1 MRTRIVSFVLLVSV
15 LSLNAFAADTVEAV
29 GAFTDASASVA
40 IKQAL
45 QDKGYRVTVGDHEL
59 AHMWLRKDAPLGD
72 KPAAE
77 GLFYPQLT
85 PGEFIGVISF
95 PAETK
100 DFRNQRVKPGTYT
113 MRYELIPADG
123 DHLGVSPN
131 RDFVLLSPIAAD
143 TDPNA
148 VYKFEDM
155 VALSR
160 QSTGTKHPQPFCLVE
175 PQTSGLPKAWHD
187 DNNDYD
193 IFAANLGLAG
203 GKQLPISFVVK
214 GQAQQ

>member
-1 MRTRIVSFVLLVSV
+1 MRIRSLIVLALFSSLAVSV
-15 LSLNAFAADTVEAV
+15 IAADKVDPAP
-29 GAFTDASASVA
+29 AFNDPGASAG

-45 QDKGYRVTVGDHEL
+45 EDKGYIVTVADKPL
-59 AHMWLRKDAPLGD
+59 VQIWLRKAVPVSD

-77 GLFYPQLT
+77 GLFYPQFT
-85 PGEFIGVISF
+85 PGELIGVATF
-95 PAETK
+95 PAETR

-143 TDPNA
+143 TDANA
-148 VYKFEDM
+148 VYKFDDM
-155 VALSR
+155 VALSK
-160 QSTGTKHPQPFCLVE
+160 QSTGTKHPQPFCLID
-175 PQTSGLPKAWHD
+175 PQSGGPKVTRD
-187 DNNDYD
+187 DSNDYV
-193 IFAANLGLAG
+193 IFSTNLSLAG
-203 GKQLPISFVVK
+203 GKMIPISFIVK

>member
-1 MRTRIVSFVLLVSV
+1 MRIPAVIVLLF
-15 LSLNAFAADTVEAV
+15 AFAAVAV
-29 GAFTDASASVA
+29 AADKVDPASAFSDPAASATV
-40 IKQAL
+40 KQAL
-45 QDKGYRVTVGDHEL
+45 EDKGYTVTVADKPL
-59 AHMWLRKDAPLGD
+59 VQIWLRKDVPVSD

-85 PGEFIGVISF
+85 PGELIGVATF
-95 PAETK
+95 PAETR

-143 TDPNA
+143 TDAGA

-155 VALSR
+155 VALSK
-160 QSTGTKHPQPFCLVE
+160 QSTGTKHPQPFCLID
-175 PQTSGLPKAWHD
+175 PQSGGPKITRD
-187 DNNDYD
+187 QDNDYV
-193 IFAANLGLAG
+193 IFSTTLSLAG
-203 GKQLPISFVVK
+203 GKTIPMSFIVK

>member
-1 MRTRIVSFVLLVSV
+1 MRTRAAAILLLLGALAVVAS
-15 LSLNAFAADTVEAV
+15 AADKVDPAP
-29 GAFTDASASVA
+29 AFNDPAASAAV
-40 IKQAL
+40 KQAL
-45 QDKGYRVTVGDHEL
+45 EDKGYTVTVADKPL
-59 AHMWLRKDAPLGD
+59 LQIWLRKGVPAAD

-77 GLFYPQLT
+77 GLFYSQLT
-85 PGEFIGVISF
+85 PGELIGVATF
-95 PAETK
+95 PAETR

-148 VYKFEDM
+148 VYKFDDM
-155 VALSR
+155 VALSK
-160 QSTGTKHPQPFCLVE
+160 QSTGTKHPQPFCLID
-175 PQTSGLPKAWHD
+175 PQSGGPKVTRDEA
-187 DNNDYD
+187 NDYV
-193 IFAANLGLAG
+193 IFSTSLSLAG
-203 GKQLPISFVVK
+203 GKTIPISFIVK